1 MIVFNNMTKLQSI
14 PVILKEGKFFRTQN
28 AALWNYVLQHVQ
40 TSYSR
45 LIYQT

>member
-1 MIVFNNMTKLQSI
+1 MIVLNNMTKLYSI
-14 PVILKEGKFFRTQN
+14 PVILKEGKFFRIQN
-28 AALWNYVLQHVQ
+28 AALWNYVLQNVK